1 MGIFAV
7 FWHFLSADKAVRA
20 PSGWKSTW
28 AIRPYVGC
36 HIERDISPIEFWV
49 VFRLEWD
56 FLCQMR
62 RCLALLFCVSWAF
75 AAPAATGRVIKVL
88 PHFLD
93 LQGRH
98 TLSPS
103 LFDRD
108 AYQAVLRDH
117 PEQRSAIRFDIE
129 WKSKDVPPSPLK
141 MQLEVRGLATTKTVI
156 QLKFEKTVERTG
168 WLGGWTSLT
177 VKGDDYKKLGDLTA
191 WRVTLWEG
199 NRLLS
204 EQKSFLW

>member
-1 MGIFAV
+1 LFSHAVGLFYIF
-7 FWHFLSADKAVRA
+7 
-20 PSGWKSTW
+20 
-28 AIRPYVGC
+28 
-36 HIERDISPIEFWV
+36 
-49 VFRLEWD
+49 
-56 FLCQMR
+56 MR
-62 RCLALLFCVSWAF
+62 RCLAVILFFSCVF
-75 AAPAATGRVIKVL
+75 AGEAATGRIIKVL

-108 AYQAVLRDH
+108 AYQAILRQH

-129 WKSKDVPPSPLK
+129 WRSKTAPVAPLK
-141 MQLEVRGLATTKTVI
+141 VQLEVRGVAKEKKPA
-156 QLKFEKTVERTG
+156 QLTLEKSLEPTG
-168 WLGGWTSLT
+168 WLGRWTSLT
-177 VKGDDYKKLGDLTA
+177 IKGEDYRKLGEVTA

>member
-1 MGIFAV
+1 
-7 FWHFLSADKAVRA
+7 
-20 PSGWKSTW
+20 
-28 AIRPYVGC
+28 
-36 HIERDISPIEFWV
+36 
-49 VFRLEWD
+49 
-56 FLCQMR
+56 MR
-62 RCLALLFCVSWAF
+62 RSLALIFCLCSAF
-75 AAPAATGRVIKVL
+75 AAEAATGKIIKVL

-108 AYQAVLRDH
+108 AYQAVLREH

-129 WKSKDVPPSPLK
+129 WKSKQPPASPLK
-141 MQLEVRGLATTKTVI
+141 LQLEVRGLATRKTVV
-156 QLKFEKTVERTG
+156 QLKLDKTVDPSG
-168 WLGGWTSLT
+168 WLGAWTALT
-177 VKGDDYKKLGDLTA
+177 VKDDDYRKLGDLTA

>member
-1 MGIFAV
+1 
-7 FWHFLSADKAVRA
+7 
-20 PSGWKSTW
+20 
-28 AIRPYVGC
+28 
-36 HIERDISPIEFWV
+36 
-49 VFRLEWD
+49 
-56 FLCQMR
+56 MR
-62 RCLALLFCVSWAF
+62 RWLVFMFCLGWGF
-75 AAPAATGRVIKVL
+75 AAAAATGKVIKVL

-93 LQGRH
+93 LHGRH

-108 AYQAVLRDH
+108 AYQAVLREH

-129 WKSKDVPPSPLK
+129 WKSKETPAAPLR
-141 MQLEVRGLATTKTVI
+141 MQLEVRGVATQKTVV
-156 QLKFEKTVERTG
+156 QLKLEKSVDPTS

-177 VKGDDYKKLGDLTA
+177 VKDNDYKKLGDLTA

>member
-1 MGIFAV
+1 V
-7 FWHFLSADKAVRA
+7 FPLASAF
-20 PSGWKSTW
+20 P
-28 AIRPYVGC
+28 
-36 HIERDISPIEFWV
+36 
-49 VFRLEWD
+49 VF
-56 FLCQMR
+56 MR
-62 RCLALLFCVSWAF
+62 RCLVLFLFLSCVF
-75 AAPAATGRVIKVL
+75 AGEAATGRVIKVL

-108 AYQAVLRDH
+108 AYQAVLRQH

-129 WKSKDVPPSPLK
+129 WKSKNTPAAPLK
-141 MQLEVRGLATTKTVI
+141 MQVEVRGVAR
-156 QLKFEKTVERTG
+156 EKTVVQLTLEKSLEPTG
-168 WLGGWTSLT
+168 WLGGWTSLA
-177 VKGDDYKKLGDLTA
+177 VKGEDYRKLGDLTA